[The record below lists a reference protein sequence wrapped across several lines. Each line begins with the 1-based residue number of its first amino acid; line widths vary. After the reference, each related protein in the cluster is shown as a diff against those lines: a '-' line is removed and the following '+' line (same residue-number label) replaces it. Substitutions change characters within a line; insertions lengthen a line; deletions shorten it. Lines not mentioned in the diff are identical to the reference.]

1 MVQHH
6 HVLSKNIYIYI
17 HIDQWNDKEIAGF
30 LILFGSLPQRTKSF
44 SIIFRFDL
52 ASPGCLAGGT
62 CTSKGRWWS
71 QSTSLQSGG
80 LAWASGIT
88 RRQGWRWVAKFW
100 KNFAHLVCWKV
111 DDQTWKFPRFTKV
124 IVGYQG
130 LKKHQLISV
139 SYWLCPYLHV
149 KKGIWKIGIFR
160 GNGHVPFRPVL
171 LSTFLGNWRLR
182 LRRWNA
188 AGPNHADVCIPSKV
202 DLQFHTK
209 FICKTHQ
216 KWCLHGG
223 IWQGSFLNIT
233 FIFQGIG
240 TPSW

>member
-1 MVQHH
+1 MHQHAST
-6 HVLSKNIYIYI
+6 LSSRCIKMYLSTRFKLWNPGVASSPMGVKLVALSFDLSRARGFGGVSCSSLAAVDAKLSACFLRWSNIIMCYPKIYVYICIYV
-17 HIDQWNDKEIAGF
+17 HIDQWNNKEIDGF
-30 LILFGSLPQRTKSF
+30 LILFGSLPQRTMSF
-44 SIIFRFDL
+44 SISRCDL

-100 KNFAHLVCWKV
+100 KNFANFVCWKV

-139 SYWLCPYLHV
+139 SYWLCLV
-149 KKGIWKIGIFR
+149 
-160 GNGHVPFRPVL
+160 VPCEKR
-171 LSTFLGNWRLR
+171 
-182 LRRWNA
+182 
-188 AGPNHADVCIPSKV
+188 
-202 DLQFHTK
+202 DL
-209 FICKTHQ
+209 
-216 KWCLHGG
+216 
-223 IWQGSFLNIT
+223 
-233 FIFQGIG
+233 
-240 TPSW
+240 